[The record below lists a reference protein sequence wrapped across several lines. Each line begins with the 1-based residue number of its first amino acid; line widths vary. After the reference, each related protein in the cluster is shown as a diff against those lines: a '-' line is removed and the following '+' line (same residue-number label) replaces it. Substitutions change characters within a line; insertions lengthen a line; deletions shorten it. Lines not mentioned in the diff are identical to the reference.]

1 MQDCIESADSTEF
14 SDNDLY
20 QVISGLAAIAEHN
33 AVAAENAGI
42 HDYQLERVKKHA
54 RQVRSAANR
63 LQSIT
68 PNSSVDAVTELL
80 GNDKEL
86 AGYLNNDAKIRFCNA
101 FSEMWLHYPVCR
113 ACRLYLKVGDGD
125 LCDTGKAII
134 VKELG
139 SGL

>member
-1 MQDCIESADSTEF
+1 MTEGVNGGSAQAEF
-14 SDNDLY
+14 TARELRRVVCGY
-20 QVISGLAAIAEHN
+20 AAIAEHD
-33 AVAAENAGI
+33 ARAAEAQGV
-42 HDYQLERVKKHA
+42 HGRQLERVQRYA
-54 RQVRSAANR
+54 RLVRAAAQR
-63 LQSIT
+63 IPDDEPAQPEAAES
-68 PNSSVDAVTELL
+68 
-80 GNDKEL
+80 DKEL

-113 ACRLYLKVGDGD
+113 VCRLYLKIGDGD